1 MRTTLFIL
9 TIMLAPA
16 LSGSAQVEFDPPLGP
31 PAYAAGLGPRVG
43 IDGGHGNLHTVDG
56 TYATFAS
63 LLRRDGFRVD
73 GPAEAFS
80 VDSLRGLDILVIA
93 NALAEDRASP
103 ALTEAEVDAV
113 ENWVRAGGSLI
124 LVADHAP
131 WPAAIQPLAGRFG
144 VEFANA
150 YAYDG
155 PPDARQG
162 SLTYGK
168 AAGSLLEHAVTEGV
182 QAVANF
188 LGSAFR
194 VDGPHA
200 PLMRMGPDAVA
211 QRGMGEAFAADAE
224 PIGGW
229 LQGAL
234 LERGNGRVA
243 VFGEAAMLSA
253 QERGPDRRPMGM
265 NAPGAEDNARFVLN
279 VVRWLASTP

>member
-1 MRTTLFIL
+1 MRRTLITL
-9 TIMLAPA
+9 AIAIAPA
-16 LSGSAQVEFDPPLGP
+16 LPGSAQLAFDPPVDS
-31 PAYAAGLGPRVG
+31 PAYAAGRGPVVG
-43 IDGGHGNLHTVDG
+43 IDGSHGNLHTVDG
-56 TYATFAS
+56 TYAPFAS
-63 LLRRDGFRVD
+63 LLRKDGYRVD
-73 GPAEAFS
+73 GFAGAFTD
-80 VDSLRGLDILVIA
+80 DSLRGLDILVIA
-93 NALAEDRASP
+93 NALAEDRAGP
-103 ALTEAEVDAV
+103 ALNDAEVDAV
-113 ENWVRAGGSLI
+113 ERWVRAGGALI

-144 VEFANA
+144 VEFSNA

-168 AAGSLLEHAVTEGV
+168 AAGSLLEHAVTDGV
-182 QAVANF
+182 EAVATF

-194 VDGPHA
+194 VEGPHA
-200 PLMRMGPDAVA
+200 ALMRMGPGAVA
-211 QRGMGEAFAADAE
+211 QPGMGQAFAADAE

-234 LERGNGRVA
+234 LQRGDGRVA

-279 VVRWLASTP
+279 VLHWLSSAP

>member
-1 MRTTLFIL
+1 MRMSLFVL
-9 TIMLAPA
+9 TIMLGPV
-16 LSGSAQVEFDPPLGP
+16 LPGSAQVAFDPPLGG
-31 PAYAAGLGPRVG
+31 PAYAPGLGPRVG
-43 IDGGHGNLHTVDG
+43 IDGGHGNLHTVAG
-56 TYATFAS
+56 TYAPFAS
-63 LLRRDGFRVD
+63 LLRRDGYRVD
-73 GPAEAFS
+73 GLAETFS
-80 VDSLRGLDILVIA
+80 ADSLRGLDVLVIA
-93 NALAEDRASP
+93 NALAEDRAGS

-113 ENWVRAGGSLI
+113 ERWVRTGGSLI
-124 LVADHAP
+124 LIADHAP

-144 VEFANA
+144 VEFSNA

-168 AAGSLLEHAVTEGV
+168 AAGSLLEHAVTDGV
-182 QAVANF
+182 EAVANF

-194 VDGPHA
+194 VQGPHA
-200 PLMRMGPDAVA
+200 PLMRMGPGAVA
-211 QRGMGEAFAADAE
+211 QRGMGEAFAADAA

-234 LERGNGRVA
+234 LERGDGRVA

-265 NAPGAEDNARFVLN
+265 NAPGAEDNARFILN
-279 VVRWLASTP
+279 VLGWLTPGP